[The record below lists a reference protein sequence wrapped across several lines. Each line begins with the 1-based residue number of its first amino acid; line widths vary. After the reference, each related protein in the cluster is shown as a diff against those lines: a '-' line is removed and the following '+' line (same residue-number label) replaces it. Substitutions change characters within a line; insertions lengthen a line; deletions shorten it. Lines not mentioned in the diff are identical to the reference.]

1 MLVMACIGWLI
12 ERVVINP
19 VLGEPAFAIVMLTIG
34 IGYVLR
40 GGITMI
46 PDIGTETHSFEVP
59 YKDLTFNVGGVVLG
73 APQLVVIGSRVSI
86 VLLSLIWES
95 CSNVTPTGF
104 PWASKSTIKLS
115 LIASEQLLSRSLS
128 AMCSVSVSG
137 K

>member
-34 IGYVLR
+34 IGYVVR

-59 YKDLTFNVGGVVLG
+59 YKD
-73 APQLVVIGSRVSI
+73 I
-86 VLLSLIWES
+86 
-95 CSNVTPTGF
+95 
-104 PWASKSTIKLS
+104 
-115 LIASEQLLSRSLS
+115 
-128 AMCSVSVSG
+128 
-137 K
+137 